1 MTSDHAAGEGYG
13 MRISELSRRA
23 GRRIGRR
30 GAALLFFALL
40 DFVYATALLTAARPL
55 TPFYAWMDAIM
66 PLSLWAACWALV
78 GAVCLVYAF
87 VLRDTVAFMAA
98 VAIKVGW
105 GLPALFGW
113 LGGAVPLGYLS
124 AIIWLSF
131 AAFVYLIAGG
141 IPPPLRFERWWLWT
155 RS

>member
-1 MTSDHAAGEGYG
+1 VTARLRE
-13 MRISELSRRA
+13 
-23 GRRIGRR
+23 RIGRR

-40 DFVYATALLTAARPL
+40 DFVYATALLTAPRPL
-55 TPFYAWMDAIM
+55 TAFYAWMDEIM
-66 PLSLWAACWALV
+66 PLPAWAACWAAV
-78 GAVCLVYAF
+78 GLICAVYAF
-87 VLRDTVAFMAA
+87 AIRDTVAFMAA

-113 LGGAVPLGYLS
+113 IHGSVPLGYLS
-124 AIIWLSF
+124 AAIWLAF

-141 IPPPLRFERWWLWT
+141 IPAPLHSERHWLWS

>member
-1 MTSDHAAGEGYG
+1 VTVPANLAA
-13 MRISELSRRA
+13 
-23 GRRIGRR
+23 RIGRR

-40 DFVYATALLTAARPL
+40 DFVYAYYLLNAAHPL
-55 TPFYAWMDAIM
+55 TTLNAWMDTVL
-66 PLSLWAACWALV
+66 PLPVWAACWASV
-78 GAVCLVYAF
+78 GLTCLGFTLAR
-87 VLRDTVAFMAA
+87 RDTVAFMAA

-113 LGGAVPLGYLS
+113 LGGEVPLGYLS
-124 AIIWLSF
+124 AVIWLAF

-141 IPPPLRFERWWLWT
+141 IPPPEPAQRRWLWT